1 VGIVEDAEVVSLG
14 RVCDA
19 SGASLDGEV
28 GLAES
33 AALDENIDWGGGQQM
48 GAKDAV
54 GCDAMGCDAT
64 RRDATGR
71 DVTCTYLQ

>member
-33 AALDENIDWGGGQQM
+33 AALDENVDWGGGQQM
-48 GAKDAV
+48 GAKDA
-54 GCDAMGCDAT
+54 MRCDAT